1 MAKITPDNQPT
12 TSASLLVRDMCTVLA
27 GLSGDTHLDGNAL
40 RLLVSVK
47 RLENVFGLLAK
58 SHLEA
63 ANSEFTDLMAGAI
76 GQKEVLFHEAML
88 KGYTKRAVYEYP
100 LELQALEAGLN
111 QKKKEAR
118 ESGQAPKMTAEFDP
132 ATDKGFAVS
141 AQVKVDEND
150 PVFEKAADALHAL
163 CADLGIAGASPA
175 AAPAPQV

>member
-47 RLENVFGLLAK
+47 RLENVFSLLAK
-58 SHLEA
+58 NYLEE
-63 ANSEFTDLMAGAI
+63 ANSEFADLMAGTGA
-76 GQKEVLFHEAML
+76 KEVLFHGAML
-88 KGYTKRAVYEYP
+88 KAYTKRAAYGYP
-100 LELQALEAGLN
+100 PELLSLEDELN
-111 QKKKEAR
+111 RKKKAAR
-118 ESGQAPKMTAEFDP
+118 DSGQASKMGTEFDP